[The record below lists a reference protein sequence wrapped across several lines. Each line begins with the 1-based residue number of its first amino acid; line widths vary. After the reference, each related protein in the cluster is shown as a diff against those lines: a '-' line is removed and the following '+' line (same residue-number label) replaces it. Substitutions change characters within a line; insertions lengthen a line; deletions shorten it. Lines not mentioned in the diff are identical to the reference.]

1 MNITIIDKKETSIK
15 TQNKTIVIDG
25 QKVPFHLVDTLV
37 VVGKNSLLTSDITY
51 MTNSDI
57 NIVLLSY
64 NFSQSSII
72 TSTSSKS
79 AELKLSQYKAATTK
93 ALPLAKHILTN
104 KVKTHVVHLK
114 SHELDIDEKT
124 ILQKIEDAKE
134 LDTLLGV
141 EGSFSKLY
149 FGHYFGM
156 FPRSLHKNR
165 RSKRPPLDPLNALLS
180 WQYTLFYNIIAVRL
194 IGFGFEPGIGFLHRP
209 FRSHMALASD
219 LLEMFRADINEFVY
233 ELFSKKIVVLSD
245 FSKKGGVYL
254 RYEGRK
260 KLYKPFREFHRSLEP
275 RIDASISELRGML

>member
-104 KVKTHVVHLK
+104 KVKTHAVHLK